1 MLIDS
6 NQHVYIGVVMHH
18 VFRRRMVRS
27 MTTDFLRCSDDAGL
41 ETLTQTIKLSLMAV
55 RANKL
60 SVLQK
65 RTKNFLLFP
74 FPGISPS
81 YR

>member
-18 VFRRRMVRS
+18 VLRRRS
-27 MTTDFLRCSDDAGL
+27 MTTDFLRCSDDAEL
-41 ETLTQTIKLSLMAV
+41 ETLTQTINLSFMAV
-55 RANKL
+55 LANEL

-65 RTKNFLLFP
+65 QSKNCFVS
-74 FPGISPS
+74 FPGISPF